1 MSPDL
6 IRQAFEEPLSKE
18 DLYSE
23 ALEAWQ
29 DSNHLSLTDRTLEF
43 FTRFYLQDDIL
54 TKVDRAAMMNS
65 LESRAVFLDNDLV
78 DFARHLPSHFKYRSG
93 KRKYLLKRAL
103 RGMVPDFVLDRPKKG
118 FGIPLPEWLCDLEV
132 PLHQDR
138 SDGLSSVFIDRLVDA
153 HRSRQADHRLA
164 IWSLIAY
171 RNSFHLRA
179 NSGAVAERVGTKGG
193 AVGVLKP
200 ELSDVHHAGEC

>member
-6 IRQAFEEPLSKE
+6 IRQAFEEPLAEE

-23 ALEAWQ
+23 VLEAWR
-29 DSNHLSLTDRTLEF
+29 DSEHLSLTDRTLEF

-65 LESRAVFLDNDLV
+65 LECRAVFLDNDLV
-78 DFARHLPSHFKYRSG
+78 DFASNLPSHFKYRSG
-93 KRKYLLKRAL
+93 TRKYLLKRAL

-118 FGIPLPEWLCDLEV
+118 FGIPLPEWLRDLEM
-132 PLHQDR
+132 PRHR
-138 SDGLSSVFIDRLVDA
+138 NGSDGLSSLYVDRLLDA

-171 RNSFHLRA
+171 QNSSY
-179 NSGAVAERVGTKGG
+179 SGASSYVPRG
-193 AVGVLKP
+193 
-200 ELSDVHHAGEC
+200 